1 LVTHNNM
8 GAVVLCLNFSD
19 VVRGFADQD

>member
-1 LVTHNNM
+1 M
-8 GAVVLCLNFSD
+8 RAVVLCLNFSD